1 MEMFAQSEKNQS
13 NWSITRCEDWKIIS
27 AKKRWLPGECMVVNQ
42 PETERS
48 LFFLRSSLVLNCFLE
63 MAHCLIQQS
72 SRQQKTGKVLK
83 ISHFFLLNWDLEP
96 EEMQLELSIC
106 QHNDVFVRA
115 KGLAMVKNRL
125 AACIGE
131 MEIALESVD
140 ALQNT

>member
-1 MEMFAQSEKNQS
+1 MPAQSENNQS
-13 NWSITRCEDWKIIS
+13 NWSITRCEDWKMIS
-27 AKKRWLPGECMVVNQ
+27 AKKKWLPGECMVVNR

-63 MAHCLIQQS
+63 MANCLIMQS
-72 SRQQKTGKVLK
+72 SRLQKTGKVLK
-83 ISHFFLLNWDLEP
+83 INHFFLLNWDLEP

-106 QHNDVFVRA
+106 QHNDVFVKA

-131 MEIALESVD
+131 MEIALEPVGS
-140 ALQNT
+140 LQNT